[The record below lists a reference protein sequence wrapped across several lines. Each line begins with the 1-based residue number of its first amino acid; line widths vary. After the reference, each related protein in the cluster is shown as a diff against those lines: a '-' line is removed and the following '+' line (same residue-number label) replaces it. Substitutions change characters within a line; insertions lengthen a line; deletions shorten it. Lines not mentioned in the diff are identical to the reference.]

1 MAFQHI
7 TNGAAE
13 FMRMKASRIFQ
24 PDFLLSSKG
33 VPTERESRLSAWQRC
48 SASRIMKRSARAL
61 QAPIEMY
68 KSMPMKPGF
77 CVRVCTIRALAVRQS
92 SHKPDARVYDMN
104 SCM

>member
-33 VPTERESRLSAWQRC
+33 VPAERGSRLSAWQRC
-48 SASRIMKRSARAL
+48 SASRIMKRSAHAL
-61 QAPIEMY
+61 QAPMEMY
-68 KSMPMKPGF
+68 KSMPMTPGV
-77 CVRVCTIRALAVRQS
+77 CGRVYTICAVAVRQS